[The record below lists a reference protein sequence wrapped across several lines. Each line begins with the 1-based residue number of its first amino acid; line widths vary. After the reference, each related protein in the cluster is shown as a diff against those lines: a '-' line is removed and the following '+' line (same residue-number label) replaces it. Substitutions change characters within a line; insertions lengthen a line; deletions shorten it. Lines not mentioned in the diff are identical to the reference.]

1 MLMFRYPHIL
11 IKYPPCLSLLSP
23 KHPQKIPNNPQ
34 KIPKKSPTIPKKN
47 QQSPK
52 KETSPY
58 DFNMISAISS
68 ASGPGPSPVLAAAP
82 MAAPFPLFCFFWGVI
97 EIMENHGGNDM
108 LLVEIWKYD
117 GLYHDYCYY
126 LFLLV
131 TH

>member
-1 MLMFRYPHIL
+1 LFISIIP
-11 IKYPPCLSLLSP
+11 KTSP
-23 KHPQKIPNNPQ
+23 KNPQQSPKNPQ
-34 KIPKKSPTIPKKN
+34 KNPKKSPTIPKKN

-82 MAAPFPLFCFFWGVI
+82 MAAPFPLFCFFLGVI